1 MQQAPSYLD
10 VIAEVSAYLRDR
22 FVACV
27 AAGIETNRLLVD
39 PGFGFG
45 KTLEHNVSLLRELPS
60 ARVGDCPILVGLSR
74 KTMIGRMTG
83 QPVEARLS
91 GSLAV
96 LLLALQNGADL
107 VRVHDVAE
115 SADVL
120 KVWQAFSTHE

>member
-1 MQQAPSYLD
+1 
-10 VIAEVSAYLRDR
+10 
-22 FVACV
+22 
-27 AAGIETNRLLVD
+27 
-39 PGFGFG
+39 
-45 KTLEHNVSLLRELPS
+45 
-60 ARVGDCPILVGLSR
+60 
-74 KTMIGRMTG
+74 MIGRMTG

-120 KVWQAFSTHE
+120 KVWHAFSACE